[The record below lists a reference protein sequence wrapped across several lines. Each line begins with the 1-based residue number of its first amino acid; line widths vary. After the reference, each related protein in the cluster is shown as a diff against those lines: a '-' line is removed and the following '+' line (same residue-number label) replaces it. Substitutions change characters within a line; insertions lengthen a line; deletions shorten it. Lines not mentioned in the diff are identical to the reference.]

1 MSTPQPTQSHLLNR
15 LLQRQIGQLESENAT
30 LKARVAKL
38 ETRVTDS
45 TAKQRAINGTAADDI
60 TRATVE
66 SQTVSRETERA
77 AKLMVQ
83 QLQHPQNRLVEAA
96 KEVQHEQKRLA
107 HVLTEFYSTLDTLP
121 NHAKRD
127 VAALIRTAH
136 TRQESLLAQL
146 AELYDPNG
154 LFRHS
159 ESQTRLNARQV
170 EEQATA
176 HRQHLTK
183 AIEREQSRHSAKL
196 TYAHEQS
203 RELSQL
209 LNRTTEQILKLQA
222 AIQKEPTTLPEPTP
236 AAKPTPTP
244 TKATVSTPHHE
255 EQVLETARRAI
266 AEDATPPPAPA
277 VAPKPK
283 TAGAMVRA
291 PYDNES
297 YRAVPKS
304 GAVAVPP
311 RPRPLLQIGI
321 ALAAFV
327 VVLIMIATLM

>member
-15 LLQRQIGQLESENAT
+15 LLQRQISQLESENAT

-60 TRATVE
+60 TRATAE
-66 SQTVSRETERA
+66 SQTLSRETERA

-83 QLQHPQNRLVEAA
+83 QLQHPQNRLVEVA

-107 HVLTEFYSTLDTLP
+107 HVLTEFYNTLDTLP

-127 VAALIRTAH
+127 VAALVRTAH
-136 TRQESLLAQL
+136 SRQESLLAQL

-170 EEQATA
+170 EEQASA
-176 HRQHLTK
+176 QRHQLTK
-183 AIEREQSRHSAKL
+183 AMEREQSRHTAKL
-196 TYAHEQS
+196 TYAHEQA
-203 RELSQL
+203 RELVQL
-209 LNRTTEQILKLQA
+209 LNRTTEQLLKLQT
-222 AIQKEPTTLPEPTP
+222 AIQKEPVVPTEPTP
-236 AAKPTPTP
+236 TAKPAPSPAKNLT
-244 TKATVSTPHHE
+244 AMAQHE

-266 AEDATPPPAPA
+266 AEDATPPPTPA
-277 VAPKPK
+277 LTPKPK
-283 TAGAMVRA
+283 APGAMVRA

-297 YRAVPKS
+297 YRAMPKS
-304 GAVAVPP
+304 GGVVVPP

-321 ALAAFV
+321 ALVAFV
-327 VVLIMIATLM
+327 VVLVMIATLM